1 MSEEQR
7 KVAES
12 TQGLAELGCAG
23 QSLNLA
29 IEDPD
34 KKSEQESLEANA
46 VRDLA
51 VNVLQRPKGDS

>member
-23 QSLNLA
+23 QSVNLA
-29 IEDPD
+29 IGDSH
-34 KKSEQESLEANA
+34 KKSERESPNANV
-46 VRDLA
+46 VRGPA
-51 VNVLQRPKGDS
+51 VNVLQRFYG